1 MSPYR
6 DQVSA
11 ALTVLTIR
19 GPTHYAWL
27 GRASRPMPASL
38 QAATTASEQRAY
50 LVACL
55 REELY
60 WSFYCRGHPV
70 PARWGAPEP
79 IAADLRL
86 QAEMS
91 RANCGR
97 GTWEPGWVIERVEGN
112 EAIVAARGLRARISM
127 SDCRVVAGDR
137 RAGTAVQLRSPKEL
151 ASLSP
156 GFHTLVGDETAD
168 PHAMSEVMRVYWN
181 LRLAGVTALVRALTS
196 LLNGRRVPFRLKL
209 ADHPRRL
216 DRCDAAVLYVPLDV
230 FDALRAPLAKVA
242 SDVSAGLSPRVPA
255 FALCLAPG
263 MGVAE
268 DVGNTESFGE
278 RRCALLA
285 EAAVRGNER
294 GIKELDARLDV
305 VAAVFEE
312 AGISIDAPYRDPAL
326 EARHVL

>member
-1 MSPYR
+1 
-6 DQVSA
+6 
-11 ALTVLTIR
+11 
-19 GPTHYAWL
+19 
-27 GRASRPMPASL
+27 
-38 QAATTASEQRAY
+38 
-50 LVACL
+50 
-55 REELY
+55 
-60 WSFYCRGHPV
+60 
-70 PARWGAPEP
+70 
-79 IAADLRL
+79 
-86 QAEMS
+86 
-91 RANCGR
+91 
-97 GTWEPGWVIERVEGN
+97 
-112 EAIVAARGLRARISM
+112 
-127 SDCRVVAGDR
+127 
-137 RAGTAVQLRSPKEL
+137 
-151 ASLSP
+151 
-156 GFHTLVGDETAD
+156 
-168 PHAMSEVMRVYWN
+168 MSEVMRVYWN

-216 DRCDAAVLYVPLDV
+216 DRCDAAVLYVPLDA

-285 EAAVRGNER
+285 EAAER